1 MIKFSETD
9 GAIIFNVRVVPNSS
23 KSEIVGEFDS
33 SLKIKIAAPPARG
46 AANAELIK
54 VLAKRL
60 GVAKSEVKIISG
72 QSSKN
77 KQVKIYNTDKVALL
91 KFLQI

>member
-1 MIKFSETD
+1 MFKFSKKD

-23 KSEIVGEFDS
+23 KSEIIGEFDG
-33 SLKIKIAAPPARG
+33 SLKIKIAAPPVDG

-54 VLAKRL
+54 VLAKKL
-60 GVAKSEVKIISG
+60 GAAKSAVEIIGG

-77 KQVKIYNTDKVALL
+77 KQVKIYNIEPGIVSEL
-91 KFLQI
+91 FHQ